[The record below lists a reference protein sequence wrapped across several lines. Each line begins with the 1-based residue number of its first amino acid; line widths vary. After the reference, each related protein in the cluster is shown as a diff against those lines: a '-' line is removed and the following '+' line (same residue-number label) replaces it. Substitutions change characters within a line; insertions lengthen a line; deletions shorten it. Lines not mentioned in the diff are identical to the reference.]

1 MICCIFFSNFSSM
14 GCAGVRTKRLLLQA
28 TNGLAAHFGRCRNK
42 FSWTPLKVA
51 RIYSM
56 ILNRKTGYLDPRTI
70 ETGTIYL
77 TPLVVLED
85 GFADVVVLTWRG

>member
-42 FSWTPLKVA
+42 FTLTPLKVA

-56 ILNRKTGYLDPRTI
+56 ILNRKTI

-77 TPLVVLED
+77 TNLLVLED
-85 GFADVVVLTWRG
+85 DFADVVMLTWQS